1 MSIRGWSTWL
11 LRMRFAM
18 VSRRHSS
25 VGEGVVARGILAL
38 RGLGGQVGCGGCGA
52 EKGREGQNGPMIS
65 TVPPTPL
72 SAEAELNQF
81 RLHQADWRRRF
92 HVVEL
97 GLFGS
102 VARGEARP
110 DSDLDVW
117 VQLDPL
123 TPYALVH
130 LKQELEELLQR
141 PVDLVRL
148 RDRMAPTLRQRIES
162 EGLKA

>member
-1 MSIRGWSTWL
+1 
-11 LRMRFAM
+11 
-18 VSRRHSS
+18 VSN
-25 VGEGVVARGILAL
+25 GGILAGIPCAGWL
-38 RGLGGQVGCGGCGA
+38 AGAGGYGGCCA
-52 EKGREGQNGPMIS
+52 QKGRAGQNGPMIS

-72 SAEAELNQF
+72 SAEAVLNQL

-123 TPYALVH
+123 TPYVLVH
-130 LKQELEELLQR
+130 LKQELEELLQH

>member
-1 MSIRGWSTWL
+1 M
-11 LRMRFAM
+11 RMRLAI
-18 VSRRHSS
+18 VSRRRSS
-25 VGEGVVARGILAL
+25 VGEGVGAWGDPGAVGAVGVL
-38 RGLGGQVGCGGCGA
+38 VGCGGCGA
-52 EKGREGQNGPMIS
+52 QKGRAGQNGSVIS

-72 SAEAELNQF
+72 SAEAVLNQL

-123 TPYALVH
+123 TPYALVN
-130 LKQELEELLQR
+130 LKQELEELLQH

>member
-1 MSIRGWSTWL
+1 MPL
-11 LRMRFAM
+11 KLNLAHHPLDAF
-18 VSRRHSS
+18 
-25 VGEGVVARGILAL
+25 GVDLDLGHVLPQDPAGHIL
-38 RGLGGQVGCGGCGA
+38 RGGWGA
-52 EKGREGQNGPMIS
+52 RWGVRGAAPRKEGQNGPMIS
-65 TVPPTPL
+65 TVPPTPV
-72 SAEAELNQF
+72 SAEAMLNQF
-81 RLHQADWRRRF
+81 RLHQADRRRSF

-162 EGLKA
+162 ERLKA

>member
-1 MSIRGWSTWL
+1 MAQELHEHQGLDHVAHAHPLGDVVPQALVGGGGGVGGADPRRERQG
-11 LRMRFAM
+11 RMD
-18 VSRRHSS
+18 
-25 VGEGVVARGILAL
+25 
-38 RGLGGQVGCGGCGA
+38 
-52 EKGREGQNGPMIS
+52 PMIS

-72 SAEAELNQF
+72 SAEAVLNQL

-130 LKQELEELLQR
+130 LKQELEELLQH

-162 EGLKA
+162 EGLRA